1 MQPEHVDPV
10 ELLERIRDDN
20 RRLHWEPLAP
30 SDQLSAWRR
39 RPMRGEEA
47 LDYLHHHWVL
57 PDRLDP
63 RIAGRGVK
71 GRLTSLVGR
80 IAFRVLGP
88 YLKEERELVSR
99 LVQTCNALA
108 ERCDEMTR
116 EIEDRQ
122 VKEAESGARLVAWLD
137 SIDARASRAVEA
149 AD

>member
-1 MQPEHVDPV
+1 
-10 ELLERIRDDN
+10 
-20 RRLHWEPLAP
+20 
-30 SDQLSAWRR
+30 
-39 RPMRGEEA
+39 
-47 LDYLHHHWVL
+47 
-57 PDRLDP
+57 
-63 RIAGRGVK
+63 
-71 GRLTSLVGR
+71 LTSLVGR